1 MGQKELTEKICNLEY
16 SPERVLAFE
25 GNRYDNVAPVS
36 AEVEK
41 SEYIVIKRSKSE
53 LAENMD
59 IFEIGGT
66 LDNTYPGA
74 LVKADQ
80 HLVEGRP
87 DPILAKRAP
96 VDYSIDLPQKTEM
109 FTVEDPTHSKVQKK
123 ISEIIAANLP
133 QGIDYTKAEIQLKK
147 SLVYDEKSLTLA
159 MGCNIEYLKSKVN
172 LDFDMLKKGKR
183 SAYLVKYKQVYYSVT
198 ADKPESPGLAF
209 QDDVTWE
216 ELEKKGV
223 GNAHPPAFVNCVQYG
238 RVIYVLFQ
246 SDLSQNDLKIKID
259 ADIIS
264 SEDGKDG
271 KGKVH
276 GDGKVDHTDKT
287 GNISCDIIM
296 LGGNAKAFSFDMNQK
311 NVEAKLSEIIKNG
324 LVFNRENPAY
334 PISYSVSFLKDG
346 ALAVVKGNTEYI
358 VTTLEKYSNAEL
370 ELIHTGAFVARFYVS
385 WDEIVG
391 FDQNGKAQY
400 QHKEWKENGKNKT
413 ARWSTK
419 IALGGNVRNIN
430 IMAQGNTGLVWDQW
444 RTPLD
449 KKNIALAPIIRAQ
462 ISGTTLNQKG
472 RLDNG

>member
-1 MGQKELTEKICNLEY
+1 MSFYC
-16 SPERVLAFE
+16 
-25 GNRYDNVAPVS
+25 NRYDNVAPMS

-172 LDFDMLKKGKR
+172 LDFDMLRKGKR

-264 SEDGKDG
+264 REDDKDG

-391 FDQNGKAQY
+391 FDQNGKPQY

-413 ARWSTK
+413 ARWSTR

-430 IMAQGNTGLVWDQW
+430 IMAQGNTGLVWDPW

-449 KKNIALAPIIRAQ
+449 KKNVALAPVIKAE
-462 ISGTTLNQKG
+462 ISGTTLNQEGTLKIQ
-472 RLDNG
+472 